1 MTKLAKSVGIAV
13 LVILWN
19 LWLINFTTNYGF
31 LGMFVV
37 LIITF
42 TACVLVPWT
51 EVWQWLKRK

>member
-13 LVILWN
+13 LAILWN
-19 LWLINFTTNYGF
+19 LWLINFTVNYGF

-42 TACVLVPWT
+42 TVCVLVPWA
-51 EVWQWLKRK
+51 EVWKWLKRK